1 MCVLSLPVL
10 VLAAHSPPPQ
20 LNSKNRRDAPERMSR
35 GSAVTVGNTIFC
47 ISEYS
52 YTIYSYQVDK
62 DEWEEHSKCTYRYT
76 ALTIIN
82 GYLTAIGGV
91 HRGQITN
98 KIVSW
103 KGGRWEEEVPPMRRA
118 RYRHAVVNDG
128 RTVVVA
134 GGEEEESV
142 EVFNG
147 SSWSSVAG
155 LPHNLPAI
163 TATLCADQMYIM
175 DCIGRTFSASIT
187 TLLSTR
193 PTDTPSPSTPSTH
206 STWHPLNTAPVW
218 GSTLSTIGSQVVV
231 VGGGRRGVSLTADVH
246 GLTSGLW
253 YKIGS
258 MNTVRDLPIV
268 AVVNGDRMV
277 VVGSFTP
284 TTVTTSTSSSPTS
297 SSSTSSSPTSSSEVA
312 VELVLLC

>member
-1 MCVLSLPVL
+1 MCVLPLPVL

-20 LNSKNRRDAPERMSR
+20 LNIHSKNRRDAPEWMSR
-35 GSAVTVGNTIFC
+35 GSAVTVCNTIYC

-62 DEWEEHSKCTYRYT
+62 DEWEEHCECTYRNT

-91 HRGQITN
+91 NEGGQITN
-98 KIVSW
+98 KVVSW

-118 RYRHAVVNDG
+118 RYQHAVVNDG
-128 RTVVVA
+128 CTVVVA
-134 GGEEEESV
+134 GGAEEEESV

-155 LPHNLPAI
+155 LPHDLLFI
-163 TATLCADQMYIM
+163 SATLCADQMYIM
-175 DCIGRTFSASIT
+175 DYLGRTFSASIT

-206 STWHPLNTAPVW
+206 STWRPLNTAPVTS
-218 GSTLSTIGSQVVV
+218 STLSTIGSQVVV
-231 VGGGRRGVSLTADVH
+231 VGGRRGGDPPTADVH

-253 YKIGS
+253 SKIGS
-258 MNTVRDLPIV
+258 MNTVRDFPIV

-277 VVGSFTP
+277 VVGSLTH
-284 TTVTTSTSSSPTS
+284 TAITTSTTSSS
-297 SSSTSSSPTSSSEVA
+297 SSSTSSTSTSRVA